1 MDPISSPHM
10 QIQVLDT
17 SNTVESLAHL
27 DIGEISSGKIN
38 HPQGLGGL
46 PSWES
51 LQRTITNS

>member
-27 DIGEISSGKIN
+27 DIGEISSGNIN

-46 PSWES
+46 RS
-51 LQRTITNS
+51 